1 MKFKGMK
8 KIHEGHFIHRYDI
21 EYEAADGSS
30 KVYEMITR
38 NRNMQTLEDLQ
49 NVNPDSVIMILT
61 DENNEPPMEQIKF
74 RVKDKSTYCP
84 TWI

>member
-8 KIHEGHFIHRYDI
+8 KIQEGHFIHRYDI

-38 NRNMQTLEDLQ
+38 NRDMQTLEDKVSMKQ
-49 NVNPDSVIMILT
+49 DVIL
-61 DENNEPPMEQIKF
+61 
-74 RVKDKSTYCP
+74 
-84 TWI
+84 